1 MPKFGQKGGRKAP
14 RVTTGLIADKSR
26 GQHFLKNPLVVNSI
40 VDKSAIRS
48 TDTVLEIGPGTGNMT
63 VKLLEVA
70 KKVIAVEVDPR
81 MVAEVQK
88 RVAESSAANRL
99 QVMLADVLKAELP
112 YFDVCVANVPYNI
125 SSAIVFKLL
134 AHRPFFRC
142 AVIMFQEEFALRLSA
157 KCVCIPAVPR
167 APAGAVRANCPLPN
181 PHPPLPC
188 TGPETPSTVAFLSTR
203 SFSLK

>member
-1 MPKFGQKGGRKAP
+1 MKFERSKKGPKGGSK
-14 RVTTGLIADKSR
+14 VLIGLAADKSR

-40 VDKSAIRS
+40 VDKAAVRT

-88 RVAESSAANRL
+88 RVAETAAAPKL
-99 QVMLADVLKAELP
+99 QILLADILKAELP

-125 SSAIVFKLL
+125 SSSIVFKLL

-157 KCVCIPAVPR
+157 K
-167 APAGAVRANCPLPN
+167 
-181 PHPPLPC
+181 
-188 TGPETPSTVAFLSTR
+188 
-203 SFSLK
+203 

>member
-1 MPKFGQKGGRKAP
+1 MPKFTAGKGGKRGGSGGGGGGGGKAAKAF
-14 RVTTGLIADKSR
+14 VGLTADKSR

-40 VDKSAIRS
+40 VDKSELRA

-63 VKLLEVA
+63 VKLLAAA

-88 RVAESSAANRL
+88 RVSETDGASRL
-99 QVMLADVLKAELP
+99 QVMFADVLKVDLP

-134 AHRPFFRC
+134 AHRPMFR
-142 AVIMFQEEFALRLSA
+142 S
-157 KCVCIPAVPR
+157 
-167 APAGAVRANCPLPN
+167 VRAAGG
-181 PHPPLPC
+181 
-188 TGPETPSTVAFLSTR
+188 GP
-203 SFSLK
+203 